1 MDLLSNL
8 TKALIWDPNH
18 DQFDLLDPSTVP
30 ITCIGITSYTQRKCD
45 NEIDEQ
51 NIAITKSVTHDLL
64 HPEATEPREAA
75 SQVRNL
81 LSNLAKATLYQQEHQ
96 DQAAALSQKWYSNYE
111 WCEPDAQYAPST
123 HSGGSGVDD
132 WEHELRQDWKESA
145 TRISFQW
152 EVNREHPRRF
162 NLPSVMVESLKLQ
175 EQARLDDLA
184 SAEREREEQAR
195 EAERERQEQAREA
208 ERERGEQARG
218 AECERGQQAREAGRV
233 REARY
238 QAAMRR
244 KLAEQIAQ
252 AEEDQRSM
260 QQSGAEKE
268 TLRAARQFQLGDGN
282 RHATQTRAEAR
293 EQLRAAEESRL
304 EKEEKARVAEEA
316 QRLEAKRGEAE

>member
-1 MDLLSNL
+1 MNFLSDL
-8 TKALIWDPNH
+8 TKALIWDPNY
-18 DQFDLLDPSTVP
+18 DQFDLVDPRTAAT
-30 ITCIGITSYTQRKCD
+30 TCIGIIPSTQQKCD
-45 NEIDEQ
+45 NKIDEQ
-51 NIAITKSVTHDLL
+51 NIAIAKTVTHDLL
-64 HPEATEPREAA
+64 HPKATEPREAA
-75 SQVRNL
+75 SQVRNI
-81 LSNLAKATLYQQEHQ
+81 LSSLAKATLCQQEHQ

-132 WEHELRQDWKESA
+132 WGHELRQDWKESA
-145 TRISFQW
+145 TRMSFRW

-184 SAEREREEQAR
+184 SAEREREKQAC
-195 EAERERQEQAREA
+195 EA
-208 ERERGEQARG
+208 ERERGEQARE
-218 AECERGQQAREAGRV
+218 AEWQRGQQAREAGRV

-238 QAAMRR
+238 QATMRR
-244 KLAEQIAQ
+244 KLAEQISQ
-252 AEEDQRSM
+252 AEEDQWSM
-260 QQSGAEKE
+260 QRSRAEKE

-316 QRLEAKRGEAE
+316 QPLEAKRGEAE